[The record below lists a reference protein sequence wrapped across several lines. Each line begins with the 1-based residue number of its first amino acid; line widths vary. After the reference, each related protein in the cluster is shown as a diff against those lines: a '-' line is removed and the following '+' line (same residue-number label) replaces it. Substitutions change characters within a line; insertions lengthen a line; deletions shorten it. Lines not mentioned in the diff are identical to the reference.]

1 MKIRII
7 GPAAPVFTGL
17 SLLAV
22 VAVAVRAADDIG
34 RTASGSRLQSVLE
47 SGLFAG
53 GQTDQLVWAEGNA
66 RADAALIY
74 VEGGLDLVWRQ
85 ASDRPGPRAGLV
97 VSVDMGGES
106 GHRPALGFGPRL
118 TWYADETWAVQAQA
132 GLLAGRGGSEES
144 ANHLGSE
151 RYSFKDGRQM
161 RFGLLYRSKVS
172 AVLMART
179 LRYEAE
185 LLPMQSPGQ
194 PFQPRLYRRDTAHLL
209 CVGVMVHGRVGT
221 YAALGSLLCMGVL
234 TVLGSLAAAGA

>member
-7 GPAAPVFTGL
+7 GPAAAVFTGL

-22 VAVAVRAADDIG
+22 MAVAVRAAGDLG
-34 RTASGSRLQSVLE
+34 RTASGSRLQSVFE

-53 GQTDQLVWAEGNA
+53 GQTDRLVWAEGNA

-118 TWYADETWAVQAQA
+118 TWYADDTWAVQAQA
-132 GLLAGRGGSEES
+132 GLLAGRGGKRRI
-144 ANHLGSE
+144 G
-151 RYSFKDGRQM
+151 
-161 RFGLLYRSKVS
+161 
-172 AVLMART
+172 
-179 LRYEAE
+179 
-185 LLPMQSPGQ
+185 QSP
-194 PFQPRLYRRDTAHLL
+194 
-209 CVGVMVHGRVGT
+209 RV
-221 YAALGSLLCMGVL
+221 
-234 TVLGSLAAAGA
+234 